1 MIGHQSADYTVYQEV
16 TASFSDFKHSVTLAG
31 VIIMSG
37 QAIQSTWLPVSVLL
51 LFVFKSTSYYITA
64 LTKKH
69 SLKAQEVRVSLASVT
84 YYVELIKSLYLSGP

>member
-1 MIGHQSADYTVYQEV
+1 MNGHQSADYTVYQEV

-31 VIIMSG
+31 VIVMSG

-69 SLKAQEVRVSLASVT
+69 SLKAQKVRVRHGSVT
-84 YYVELIKSLYLSGP
+84 YHVKLIKSLYLSGP